1 MCCVSVSYLVT
12 KHFLDHSIYTREL
25 AEKGQL
31 ITHDKDEMVLL
42 MMSID
47 NYIEKSFIPIKAH
60 DTLENVIYNAVS
72 KSSRNSFPVIN
83 EEGKLIGILK
93 LDDIRSVM
101 FDTSYYSKQVLE
113 YMKPI
118 TEAIVYE
125 KDGMK
130 KVLRKFQDTSEW
142 TLPVIRD
149 GAYFGFVSKSKLLS
163 AYRRKLI
170 NYTR

>member
-1 MCCVSVSYLVT
+1 
-12 KHFLDHSIYTREL
+12 
-25 AEKGQL
+25 
-31 ITHDKDEMVLL
+31 MVLL